1 MFLRL
6 CLALITI
13 CLLGCGVD
21 EPTEP
26 DEPKEPA
33 AIDDSIA
40 PTDIPIIVLVE
51 ASVDDFKAKDPTI
64 FFYLQADRPLEFD
77 VEVYV
82 EIQNELTNGAI
93 QLSALPRTLSKGFR
107 RSEIEAFGFGRWSV
121 EFSVNIIPLEEVLER
136 ERFKLRPGTKLKPYK
151 LGTPSQLFHSRKE
164 QRDENP

>member
-13 CLLGCGVD
+13 CLFGCGAD
-21 EPTEP
+21 EPPMMPTEP
-26 DEPKEPA
+26 A
-33 AIDDSIA
+33 AVDDSIA
-40 PTDIPIIVLVE
+40 PTDIPTIALVE
-51 ASVDDFKAKDPTI
+51 IFVDDFKAKDPTI
-64 FFYLQADRPLEFD
+64 FFYLLADRPLAFD

-82 EIQNELTNGAI
+82 EIQNELTDEAI
-93 QLSALPRTLSKGFR
+93 QLSTSPMTISKGFR
-107 RSEIEAFGFGRWSV
+107 NSEIEAFGFGRWSV

-136 ERFKLRPGTKLKPYK
+136 LQLRRGLKLKPYK